1 MIVAIVERHFQPE
14 KVDDMARLLVE
25 LRRRRVKQGGCI
37 SSESL
42 RSINDPAL
50 CVDISTWTYSDQWK
64 QWEATQERREIQSEI
79 EKLLLTSE
87 EVSIFD
93 IVR

>member
-1 MIVAIVERHFQPE
+1 MIMAVVERHFQPE

-25 LRRRRVKQGGCI
+25 LRRRRVKQSGCI

-42 RSINDPAL
+42 RSVADPSL
-50 CVDISTWTYSDQWK
+50 WVDISTWTYSDQWK
-64 QWEATQERREIQSEI
+64 QWEAAPERKEIQSEI
-79 EKLLLTSE
+79 EKLQLDSE
-87 EVSIFD
+87 EVTIFD